1 MSLMTHRTMKT
12 MIAPTSDSYNKIIE
26 FLQTT
31 LNLPDELIEINLS
44 VKALE
49 PIVVTTT
56 YYPRSNSN

>member
-1 MSLMTHRTMKT
+1 
-12 MIAPTSDSYNKIIE
+12 MIAPNSKAYEEIIKY
-26 FLQTT
+26 LQEK

-56 YYPRSNSN
+56 YYPRSNPNTQERCNG

>member
-1 MSLMTHRTMKT
+1 MKT

-56 YYPRSNSN
+56 YYPKLNTNT

>member
-1 MSLMTHRTMKT
+1 
-12 MIAPTSDSYNKIIE
+12 MIAPNSKPYNDIVKY
-26 FLQTT
+26 LQEK

-56 YYPRSNSN
+56 YYPRVNTS